1 MNRQGGALLR
11 GSTRR
16 PLMRT
21 PARGR
26 CLSVVAMFLLVSLSP
41 IVAAEVSVTLSSDSS
56 SKEAS
61 PGSPAEYTITVRNT
75 GDEEMTVS
83 LATSQEPGGC
93 QA

>member
-1 MNRQGGALLR
+1 
-11 GSTRR
+11 
-16 PLMRT
+16 
-21 PARGR
+21 
-26 CLSVVAMFLLVSLSP
+26 MFLLVSLSP

-61 PGSPAEYTITVRNT
+61 PGTPAEYTITVRNT

-93 QA
+93 QGYSSTIEQVTGTIPPNQNEQVT